1 MNSNR
6 TRSLVACENASASIG
21 FVGIGKTGSIF
32 VAGAL
37 ELFAHEQLLTTTH
50 SKEASMPCAVGARFG
65 WHHASAFLWHRAFG
79 TAWTNAFTFS
89 LVRNPWTRLV
99 SHWAFHL
106 VSRSPLDVGVL
117 NLTQERRLALKMN
130 ETLSIEH
137 FRAWA
142 RHVHRVHPPHS
153 SEAWRFTTADAHGN
167 EQARGFNASQISWLV
182 DGSGALLVDTVYKLE
197 ELRGRWPE
205 LQASWSTTAR
215 HRPHLSHRCIPWSAI
230 DCHRPPLSAIFP
242 WSANHHHDLPLGHAT
257 GDGVRAARRALRT
270 RARRAGDRRSRP
282 PLEAQGCR
290 RVLRR
295 RDVGDRRRVHG
306 GGRGGLWLPA
316 ATKAAILGAGE

>member
-1 MNSNR
+1 
-6 TRSLVACENASASIG
+6 
-21 FVGIGKTGSIF
+21 
-32 VAGAL
+32 
-37 ELFAHEQLLTTTH
+37 
-50 SKEASMPCAVGARFG
+50 MPCAVGARFG

-205 LQASWSTTAR
+205 LQAMVCGLRGVPYERVRVEPAIVALDHPSK
-215 HRPHLSHRCIPWSAI
+215 HRDAAEYYDDATSAI
-230 DCHRPPLSAIFP
+230 VGEFMAADVAAFGYQRPRKQPS
-242 WSANHHHDLPLGHAT
+242 
-257 GDGVRAARRALRT
+257 
-270 RARRAGDRRSRP
+270 
-282 PLEAQGCR
+282 
-290 RVLRR
+290 
-295 RDVGDRRRVHG
+295 
-306 GGRGGLWLPA
+306 
-316 ATKAAILGAGE
+316 